1 MNTKFLTSVA
11 AAATLAF
18 APAAFAQDTTEAE
31 AAEAPAADVTGE
43 ADAAA
48 PSAATAA
55 ASFTEEQIASF
66 AKALNEIETIQADA
80 SLDATTKQT
89 RMASAVE
96 TAGLDVNTFN
106 AIATQSQTDAELQAK
121 IQEHATQHSA
131 P

>member
-18 APAAFAQDTTEAE
+18 APAAFAQDAEAE
-31 AAEAPAADVTGE
+31 AAPAAEVTGE

-55 ASFTEEQIASF
+55 SSFTEEQIASF
-66 AKALNEIETIQADA
+66 AKAMSAVEAIQADA
-80 SLDATTKQT
+80 SLDATAKQT
-89 RMASAVE
+89 QMASAVE

-106 AIATQSQTDAELQAK
+106 AIATQSQSDTELQAK
-121 IQEHATQHSA
+121 IQEHMTQSTA

>member
-1 MNTKFLTSVA
+1 MNTKFLASVA

-18 APAAFAQDTTEAE
+18 APAAFAQDVGAETEA
-31 AAEAPAADVTGE
+31 APAAEVTGE

-55 ASFTEEQIASF
+55 SSFTEEQIASF
-66 AKALNEIETIQADA
+66 AKAMSAIESIQADA
-80 SLDATTKQT
+80 SLDATAKQT
-89 RMASAVE
+89 QMASAVE

-106 AIATQSQTDAELQAK
+106 AIATQSQSDTDLQAK
-121 IQEHATQHSA
+121 IQEHLTQSTA